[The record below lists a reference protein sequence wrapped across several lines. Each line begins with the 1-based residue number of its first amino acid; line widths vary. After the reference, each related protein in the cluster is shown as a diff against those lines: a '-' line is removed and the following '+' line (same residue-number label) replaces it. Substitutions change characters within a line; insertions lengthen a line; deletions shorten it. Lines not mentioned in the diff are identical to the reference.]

1 MHGRNKGG
9 WARKENK
16 VRVSAPKLNGP
27 WVTLTVPMAAECL
40 ISRHFSKSGPCFCFL
55 CPDRGIVCMLFVCF
69 SAKVL
74 KKYWT
79 ECHGSWWR
87 RTSSV
92 FNWVIA
98 SVLVESPS
106 SFWWELHRT
115 KIYRCLPAWKIYSKK
130 KLGGKGNLYG
140 RFSLHLIL
148 HCFKQTVGKVS
159 WFKTSGHVVL
169 ISLWPQLWVFSLQNL
184 HIYIYVCI

>member
-9 WARKENK
+9 WVWKENK

-27 WVTLTVPMAAECL
+27 WVTLTVAMAAECL
-40 ISRHFSKSGPCFCFL
+40 ISWHFSKSGPCFCFL
-55 CPDRGIVCMLFVCF
+55 CPDRGIVCMLFVCS

-74 KKYWT
+74 KK
-79 ECHGSWWR
+79 CHGSWRR

-92 FNWVIA
+92 FKLIA

-115 KIYRCLPAWKIYSKK
+115 KIYHCLPAWKIYSKEI
-130 KLGGKGNLYG
+130 GREGKPIWKV
-140 RFSLHLIL
+140 FTSLNST
-148 HCFKQTVGKVS
+148 F
-159 WFKTSGHVVL
+159 F
-169 ISLWPQLWVFSLQNL
+169 
-184 HIYIYVCI
+184 